1 MIVTGSNAIQ
11 ISDNRKHLR
20 NNNGEAVNISDETN
34 IVRGKKIIHFGLVR
48 GINIYLSLSLFCYQM
63 TTFWMTLRNGPPKM

>member
-1 MIVTGSNAIQ
+1 MIATGSNAVQ

-20 NNNGEAVNISDETN
+20 NNNGEAVNISNETN
-34 IVRGKKIIHFGLVR
+34 IVCGKFIHFGIVR

-63 TTFWMTLRNGPPKM
+63 TTFRMTLRNGPRKM